1 LFLGGIGVN
10 EPGSFVSR
18 TRVETLAYDPIFAN
32 AHNDLDAVLRMALTV
47 GMGTVLDSREA
58 VVAVTG
64 LRKSMAL
71 SKAIEDGVNH
81 SVHGNL
87 FHLSIIR
94 LLASPPF

>member
-1 LFLGGIGVN
+1 
-10 EPGSFVSR
+10 
-18 TRVETLAYDPIFAN
+18 
-32 AHNDLDAVLRMALTV
+32 MALTV

-64 LRKSMAL
+64 LRKSMAW
-71 SKAIEDGVNH
+71 SKAIEDVNH

-94 LLASPPF
+94 LLASPPLLKDSLRYMRYYLTIW

>member
-1 LFLGGIGVN
+1 
-10 EPGSFVSR
+10 
-18 TRVETLAYDPIFAN
+18 
-32 AHNDLDAVLRMALTV
+32 MALTV

-87 FHLSIIR
+87 FHISIIR
-94 LLASPPF
+94 LLASPPLLKDSLRYMRYYLTIW